1 MEIITRPLLAVIRE
15 VSCVEAELCT
25 IIRNKD
31 KQIADY
37 KTSGA
42 AVSRREYLLQFLLFY
57 VLQIIS
63 LIKFLGNL
71 ETADFDQEKFLTERR
86 LKTVDSSLKEDVVT
100 MLCQT
105 STSNCVYSNVAER
118 MKHKPK

>member
-1 MEIITRPLLAVIRE
+1 MIRE

-100 MLCQT
+100 MFCQT